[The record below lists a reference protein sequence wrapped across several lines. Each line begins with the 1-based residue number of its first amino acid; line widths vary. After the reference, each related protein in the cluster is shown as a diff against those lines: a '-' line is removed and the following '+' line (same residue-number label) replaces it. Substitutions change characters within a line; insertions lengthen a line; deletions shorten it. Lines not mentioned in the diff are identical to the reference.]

1 MENTIASQGLVD
13 VVRAWKDEEY
23 RAEVSHQP
31 IDIVP
36 PNPAGELSAGL
47 DSGLEE
53 RATDG
58 SCSCYPLHCT

>member
-1 MENTIASQGLVD
+1 MDNTNASQGLVD

-23 RAEVSHQP
+23 RAELSDQA

-36 PNPAGELSAGL
+36 PNPAGELSSSL
-47 DSGLEE
+47 DSGVDE